1 VKEEEEEAA
10 TAAEPRLFG
19 ANDVNEDRRR
29 GV

>member
-1 VKEEEEEAA
+1 VKEEEEAA